1 MAPKL
6 FLEAHPY
13 QKDVLALPVADI
25 DVAAEY
31 YTRFGLKEVER
42 RDDPPTVIME
52 RDGVRIGFQVNG
64 EDPEQDGAAILVSD
78 LDRAREEFAAAGV
91 AMGEPRE
98 DEQGGDVYRVSFIV
112 APDGL
117 CYYVHERLTTS
128 R

>member
-1 MAPKL
+1 MATEL

-25 DVAAEY
+25 DAAAEY
-31 YTRFGLKEVER
+31 YARFGLKEVER
-42 RDDPPTVIME
+42 RSDPPTVIME

-64 EDPEQDGAAILVSD
+64 GDPTQDGAAILVSD
-78 LDRAREEFAAAGV
+78 LELVRAEFAASGV

-98 DEQGGDVYRVSFIV
+98 DEQGGERYRVSFIV

-117 CYYVHERLTTS
+117 CYYIHQRIGD
-128 R
+128 

>member
-1 MAPKL
+1 MATEL

-31 YTRFGLKEVER
+31 YARFGLKEVER
-42 RDDPPTVIME
+42 KSDPPTVIME

-64 EDPEQDGAAILVSD
+64 GDPTQDGAAILVSD
-78 LDRAREEFAAAGV
+78 LDQVRAEFAASGV
-91 AMGEPRE
+91 PMGEPRE
-98 DEQGGDVYRVSFIV
+98 DEQGGERYRVSFIV

-117 CYYVHERLTTS
+117 CYYVHERITG
-128 R
+128 